1 MSRLRYVL
9 VLVIICSGIVFWA
22 GFSVLLEDYALKH
35 HLKTNYIPNVLY
47 KIKRPFVKVDEK
59 KLPVLKLDIDQNN
72 FNTLEEEI
80 NKRLATSSIQWT
92 NRKKW
97 IKANISFEGNKYEI
111 KLRLRGDLSNNFNRG
126 YENASYRIN
135 LIGKEKRLLGMDKFS
150 LLRPS
155 QEFNIYGYL
164 HYSLNNLAG
173 IITGKLKYVQI
184 EINGKENGVYL
195 IQEGFSNELYERYNR
210 RGFILRPKND
220 CNENYWNISNGWLP
234 EFELYEQNKVFKDS
248 LKSIEYNSIIKSL
261 NSLTPSS
268 VFDIKKFSK
277 HIALSELFMGH
288 HGYVCHNTKLFYNID
303 SKLIEPI
310 AWDLSYSSPEVAY
323 FALLDKNYPKS
334 FHQVLSQSPVYQ
346 VLTSDTNFLSAY
358 TNELY
363 KLVFDADIN
372 MLIDSFYTDIT
383 AIEQEVA
390 LPNSGIY
397 LDTSFIVKNRNVIRR
412 EFAFANFL
420 KIGYSNESQKLY
432 IENKTILPVKIFE
445 IAHNGNALFCNIF
458 LKPRERYVVSSIMDK
473 GEVRVKASIFSYSKE
488 LSIQSHSVD

>member
-1 MSRLRYVL
+1 M
-9 VLVIICSGIVFWA
+9 
-22 GFSVLLEDYALKH
+22 LE
-35 HLKTNYIPNVLY
+35 N
-47 KIKRPFVKVDEK
+47 
-59 KLPVLKLDIDQNN
+59 
-72 FNTLEEEI
+72 
-80 NKRLATSSIQWT
+80 
-92 NRKKW
+92 
-97 IKANISFEGNKYEI
+97 
-111 KLRLRGDLSNNFNRG
+111 
-126 YENASYRIN
+126 
-135 LIGKEKRLLGMDKFS
+135 
-150 LLRPS
+150 
-155 QEFNIYGYL
+155 
-164 HYSLNNLAG
+164 
-173 IITGKLKYVQI
+173 
-184 EINGKENGVYL
+184 
-195 IQEGFSNELYERYNR
+195 
-210 RGFILRPKND
+210 
-220 CNENYWNISNGWLP
+220 
-234 EFELYEQNKVFKDS
+234 
-248 LKSIEYNSIIKSL
+248 
-261 NSLTPSS
+261 
-268 VFDIKKFSK
+268 SK
-277 HIALSELFMGH
+277 HIALSELLWVIMNV
-288 HGYVCHNTKLFYNID
+288 YVIILSFYNID

-346 VLTSDTNFLSAY
+346 VLSSDTNFLSAY

-412 EFAFANFL
+412 EFAFTNFL